1 MIESAVHDLNQ
12 GISTF
17 WADKSLARFR
27 GQLFETL
34 TISKITDSFN
44 ATDNV
49 QKYSASS
56 IAKMTWLAAVFCA
69 TAPSSKSSLA
79 REPAAD
85 E

>member
-17 WADKSLARFR
+17 WADKSLVRFG

-49 QKYSASS
+49 QNRR
-56 IAKMTWLAAVFCA
+56 
-69 TAPSSKSSLA
+69 SLA
-79 REPAAD
+79 FINTCHDARFEPHVGVNVDAG
-85 E
+85 